1 MEAGLSVVQSGGE
14 CARVKTIEQRLTKS
28 KPKIANKIQQIR
40 TTQGDKVL
48 KNALAAFYLKP
59 ASTLED
65 DEGAVEFF
73 HKSFGEFLCAKRMQQ
88 SMERWTKW
96 DDDEDEFYL
105 NKKQLAEEIY
115 DLLGYGGLTP
125 EIVEYLFGLLA
136 VSNKFAPVELFNR
149 LEDFYRRWCDGKFI
163 DAPPDNNYPQQK
175 TRLLKE

>member
-1 MEAGLSVVQSGGE
+1 
-14 CARVKTIEQRLTKS
+14 
-28 KPKIANKIQQIR
+28 
-40 TTQGDKVL
+40 
-48 KNALAAFYLKP
+48 
-59 ASTLED
+59 
-65 DEGAVEFF
+65 
-73 HKSFGEFLCAKRMQQ
+73 MQQ
-88 SMERWTKW
+88 SMERWTRW

-105 NKKQLAEEIY
+105 DKKQLAEEIY